1 MNRYDKFISRLYKN
15 EKILIDG
22 GTGTEVEK
30 RGVPQLKNAWNAGGA
45 LTHPEIIKEIH
56 EDFIKEG
63 AEIIISNTFATCKHL
78 MKDAD
83 CLDDFE
89 LVNKRSIELA
99 VEARNN
105 LNKNDVLVAGGISHW
120 SFTNK
125 LPSLNDLED
134 GASEQSIIMRET
146 GADLILLEMMI
157 DIPRML
163 SVLKGARKSNLPI
176 WVGLSC
182 EPDAKGVMRLLS
194 GQKDLLNSSPNLRVG
209 ETLEEAITSL
219 KDQNIPLINIMHT
232 DVEYIDECLSI
243 VKNNWDGLVGVYA
256 HSGDDIQMEWT
267 FDQVISPNDY
277 LKYCERWLNK
287 GVNIIGGC
295 CGTGPEHI
303 KHLRENLIL
312 NN

>member
-1 MNRYDKFISRLYKN
+1 MNRYEKFLDRLLKD

-22 GTGTEVEK
+22 ATGTEAER

-45 LTHPEIIKEIH
+45 LTHPDIIKEIH
-56 EDFIKEG
+56 SDFIKEG
-63 AEIIISNTFATCKHL
+63 AEIIISNTFASCKHL

-89 LVNKRSIELA
+89 LINKRSVELA
-99 VEARNN
+99 VEARND
-105 LNKNDVLVAGGISHW
+105 LKKNDVLVAGGISHW

-125 LPSLNDLED
+125 LPSLNDLEE
-134 GASEQSIIMRET
+134 GASEQSTIMKEA

-163 SVLKGARKSNLPI
+163 SVLKGVKNSNLPI

-182 EPDAKGVMRLLS
+182 KPDDKGVMRLLS
-194 GQKDLLNSSPNLRVG
+194 GQKDLFDSSPNLREG
-209 ETLEEAITSL
+209 ETLKEAISSL
-219 KDQNIPLINIMHT
+219 QGQNIPLINIMHT
-232 DVEYIDECLSI
+232 DVEYIEECLDI
-243 VKNNWDGLVGVYA
+243 VKNNWGGLIGVYA

-267 FDQVISPNDY
+267 FDQVISPEDY
-277 LKYCERWLNK
+277 LNYCEKWLKK
-287 GVNIIGGC
+287 GINIIGGC

-303 KHLRENLIL
+303 RFLRDNLIL